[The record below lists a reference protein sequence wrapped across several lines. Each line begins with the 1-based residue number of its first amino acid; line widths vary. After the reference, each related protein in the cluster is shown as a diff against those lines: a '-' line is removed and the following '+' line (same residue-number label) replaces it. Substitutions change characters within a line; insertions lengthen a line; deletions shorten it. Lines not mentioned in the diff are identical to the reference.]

1 MKKQMKKGLS
11 LIMAVLMVM
20 SCWVW
25 IAPTKVEAADAGKYT
40 LSIEAQVENAADTAY
55 VIVKAKA
62 NNGTG
67 SEMWVNSGGALVSE
81 EQTIDM
87 GGNFTNSDNEGKAH
101 TFTLTVNGF
110 PTYVDV
116 CFKNEGTHR
125 IDIQVKSIKING
137 TTVCSGA
144 WTADWYQFASTGT
157 WHRIFKPASASGGS
171 ATTGTVTDENGDSE
185 TEGTWNWEFPKFTNN
200 FSESSPKTLTVPEI
214 TSSAVNSVAMPAF
227 TFTDQY
233 GVDRYQGNGGFV
245 LTTGKTTNV
254 DFSDENNMYL
264 GTDNKVYI
272 KANFQDTYRLKES
285 ESYKDYYVN
294 AIGTTGTVIASQ
306 LVRVY
311 YPTYSLTFNADYNT
325 SEGDDQTKLT
335 LKDGS
340 TWTGTLSS
348 DHSNVNDKKA
358 YGQSFTKY
366 PTNATKEGYEF
377 LGFFT
382 KEQPKTGDSSPYALK
397 SQFKTP
403 LTTAE
408 YNKITDEALKASYCD
423 AGDKFD
429 DTNSS
434 YITCSGNKT
443 YYAWF
448 IAKDVSVKFFTIG
461 GKYIKEVVTKY
472 GKTGADVGFPGDDEF
487 PATYQSGPF
496 TYSNYT
502 GKWVNVGGEEII
514 VNTRFIK
521 DSYLLTPQ
529 YEQVDY
535 NNSYSVTFYKGQGN
549 NTTSDT
555 RTDYTYRAEIE
566 PDSSQVAK
574 IPNSYSDQYTYSFI
588 GWTTVEPV
596 TGDDAT
602 NHRHLIR
609 EDADVS
615 LADGKLITF
624 TEDFTV
630 RDNATYYPVYRAK
643 TKSYDVK
650 FTYVN
655 SAGTWTTETKSF
667 KYGEYISVPD
677 SVPTE
682 YAKEGKEYKLL
693 GWCKNNTSNEVDNI
707 RSEKCTGAVT
717 YIASYDTGTNKP
729 YTITFIFKNDKGEDV
744 TTTALVNHGEKL
756 EKKTVEAL
764 TSAAKYD
771 DGKQLWTFDG
781 SWVSETAGSFTTDAL
796 LSSFSPTSHTTFK
809 ANYSDPKDFY
819 KVTYVDGSKSESYR
833 VVDGDVL
840 PEWTVTK
847 TVTTKDEAGNE
858 TTTEVEEAYEPSKAS
873 TDSGKYV
880 FIGWADAKQSDDQ
893 ILAGA
898 IAGNEY
904 KVGKTQITK
913 ATTLYAQYEF
923 SEFTYTIEF
932 LNYDGTLLEKGTFHY
947 GESLA
952 DIEAKAE
959 KAATK
964 PSDDTYHYEFMG
976 WDKKVPDKCEGGED
990 GSTTTYKAQFKSRY
1004 NYYYVQWFN
1013 TDAQGNVVN
1022 PDGTEGE
1029 SPKYIESNTYTYGDR
1044 IYTPSESFNYPA
1056 PSDGKSYVLSGWK
1069 YYVGDTEYTF
1079 TRNTVIDKDILST
1092 LDAEAGT
1099 KGIKM
1104 YAVYSEATQYHTVTV
1119 IVPAATEADEEKTYI
1134 YTVEDGET
1142 IANLITDPADGYVDK
1157 DNHQEFSGWVTK
1169 SDAPEGGIEGVIE
1182 TPFEVNTAITDNITI
1197 YAKFQKKAH
1206 TLDKQEVIEAPTY
1219 PMAAFTD
1226 FDGTTVAED
1235 DGKGVMLKWCACNK
1249 DETKQEEDIPALTD
1263 KVKPEATTYVG
1274 TTNWGSIQEAYG
1286 DNNIVYAN
1294 PNTDLIITT
1303 SDKGDVNEL
1312 YNPDGNGIGVQSIK
1326 LVILEADKF
1335 ATAGTAEA
1343 LGQFILLGIADGS
1356 VKFEEIYSWT
1366 EIQQQLIQN
1375 YGGWASVPEKY
1386 KNYNANYSAKLEDFD
1401 LTDGKTYVAI
1411 YMVADKANN
1420 SDYFITGKFY
1430 YDETAPVITING
1442 LSNAAK
1448 DTYCGEAK
1456 VTVNDEDASVTDYDT
1471 VISKND
1477 KGEYIITTAGQHKI
1491 VATDKA
1497 GNKTTKYFVVN
1508 EDHNFATYTQNPT
1521 CTAAGHTSQ
1530 RCTNCGFETDTTSI
1544 PALGHKY
1551 VDASIDA
1558 TCTAYGTKV
1567 EVCERCGD
1575 QVTQVYKTEGTFKG
1589 EDGIYYESD
1598 NGGETPKLDES
1609 GNKIPAY
1616 LLPALGHDFDA
1627 GVVTLKASCISEGIL
1642 VKTCTRCGDKHEEAI
1657 PIDEDAHSFGS
1668 AYVVKA
1674 SCTVDGYRKHTCRY
1688 CSKIET
1694 IDTLKATGHTQSD
1707 EYSVIKEA
1715 TCYSEGE
1722 EHMLCAVCGGVCL
1735 DSAGKEII
1743 RDIPMTDHFWVKD
1756 EANCKDPTVTEKG
1769 YVAFKCGNEGCTA
1782 AKGYEVDKLVES
1794 TVTFM
1799 SEDGQTELY
1808 KFTLV
1813 NGSGITQ
1820 VDTEAELVEGEAMVV
1835 KPTKAST
1842 QQYDY
1847 TFMGWFTKDDNG
1859 NYTGNAY
1866 TLPMTVS
1873 KDLVLYARFSEKA
1886 IVKTLTFRVPTAYD
1900 REEGTFKDEQKFK
1913 ELIGTVGDTK
1923 RLPAEIPTL
1932 KGDDYNSF
1940 EFEYWQSAD
1949 GTKFDGTVEDNDTL
1963 TAKFKVVNKKYSVN
1977 FMDGVSYTAVKTIN
1991 LDAGEG
1997 LTAAQIDE
2005 VTKPVKAKNDTYHY
2019 VFEGWYTESG
2029 EKVTEITDVTDI
2041 IFLYAHYTAVEHSQK
2056 TDTNPVITRQAS
2068 CTESEITE
2076 YTCGCGHKWTAE
2088 TKPAKGHIDGN
2099 VIYNDETGENDV
2111 YCSVCGKVIRSENA
2125 SYNVKFMNGNMTMWS
2140 KSVKRNS
2147 FINTQAAE
2155 LEEKAIKST
2164 DDEYSYTF
2172 DGWTMDGDESG
2183 KVYKSDELPA
2193 VTGNVIY
2200 YAHYEST
2207 PRVYTIVFATGN
2219 NETVV
2224 SFIGVKYGTTID
2236 QDGNDYSKFEYDEE
2250 LFPAKKSDTKV
2261 HYVFSGWD
2269 SDITK
2274 GATKDLVIRP
2284 VFKEVKHNWDSGYPT
2299 GATCEAPGGTKFT
2312 CTECGFSY
2320 VDEHDGK
2327 EPAKGHDYAEEIL
2340 YDSTFENEGKK
2351 RFTCKRCGKTYDEAI
2366 PCKELYTVTV
2376 TVKDTNGVTYEGAK
2390 VVITHKVSGNSYG
2403 PNLTDKNGVAT
2414 FKVPETGDFF
2424 VSITDIPGH
2433 NGGNSGE
2440 ITVGEDGKVSGTIPD
2455 LKGESKVD
2463 CSCACHRNGFWGML
2477 FRFFHKIIKLFAGRY
2492 ICCDCPDS
2500 RY

>member
-25 IAPTKVEAADAGKYT
+25 IAPTKAEAASGQYYVKFQSKVTDTG
-40 LSIEAQVENAADTAY
+40 SENYNCITITY
-55 VIVKAKA
+55 KK

-67 SEMWVNSGGALVSE
+67 E
-81 EQTIDM
+81 EATKVIESTSNKWTSKQEYVLWEGYID
-87 GGNFTNSDNEGKAH
+87 
-101 TFTLTVNGF
+101 GF
-110 PTYVDV
+110 PTNVTLTISGLGDGFLTIGKGSERHENFRFYVGKDASN
-116 CFKNEGTHR
+116 CTTNLIDNSDPEHPENYEFKGNDGGTYSP
-125 IDIQVKSIKING
+125 QSNG
-137 TTVCSGA
+137 HWIGNKTPVPTS
-144 WTADWYQFASTGT
+144 S
-157 WHRIFKPASASGGS
+157 
-171 ATTGTVTDENGDSE
+171 
-185 TEGTWNWEFPKFTNN
+185 N
-200 FSESSPKTLTVPEI
+200 FSANNAVTLNIPAVGSGI
-214 TSSAVNSVAMPAF
+214 TNTTAIQKPVIL
-227 TFTDQY
+227 DQY
-233 GVDRYQGNGGFV
+233 GVEWVDTPDYNLALSNGASKDESPDDGFLKFAV
-245 LTTGKTTNV
+245 NGTGSSSGATVSVTE
-254 DFSDENNMYL
+254 DFQVNNPLSNNNDTYKDWYL
-264 GTDNKVYI
+264 GATVKGSATKTFSQKI
-272 KANFQDTYRLKES
+272 RL
-285 ESYKDYYVN
+285 V
-294 AIGTTGTVIASQ
+294 
-306 LVRVY
+306 

-325 SEGDDQTKLT
+325 SEGDGPTTLT

-348 DHSNVNDKKA
+348 DHSSVNDKKA

-382 KEQPKTGDSSPYALK
+382 VAQPKTGDSSPYALK

-408 YNKITDEALKASYCD
+408 YNKITDEALKDSYCD

-429 DTNSS
+429 YTNSE

-472 GKTGADVGFPGDDEF
+472 GKTGTDVGFPGDDEF

-496 TYSNYT
+496 TYSKYT
-502 GKWVNVGGEEII
+502 GKWVNVGGEEIT
-514 VNTRFIK
+514 VNTRFTK

-555 RTDYTYRAEIE
+555 KSDYTYRKEIV
-566 PDSSQVAK
+566 PDSSQVAT

-588 GWTTVEPV
+588 GWTTVEPT

-650 FTYVN
+650 FTYVT
-655 SAGTWTTETKSF
+655 SAGTWTIETKSF

-682 YAKEGKEYKLL
+682 YATQGKEYKLL
-693 GWCKNNTSNEVDNI
+693 GWCKNSTSNEVDNI
-707 RSEKCTGAVT
+707 RSEKCTGTVT
-717 YIASYDTGTNKP
+717 YIAKYDTGTNKP
-729 YTITFIFKNDKGEDV
+729 YTITFISKNDKGEDV

-756 EKKTVEAL
+756 EKETVEAL

-771 DGKQLWTFDG
+771 DGKKLWTFDG
-781 SWVSETAGSFTTDAL
+781 SWVSETAGTYTTDAL
-796 LSSFSPTSHTTFK
+796 LSNFSPTSHTTFK
-809 ANYSDPKDFY
+809 AHYSDPKDFY

-893 ILAGA
+893 ILAGT
-898 IAGNEY
+898 IAGTEY
-904 KVGKTQITK
+904 KVGTTKITK
-913 ATTLYAQYEF
+913 ATTLYAQYKF
-923 SEFTYTIEF
+923 SKFTYTIEF
-932 LNYDGTLLEKGTFHY
+932 LNYDGTLLAKGTFHY
-947 GESLA
+947 GDPLA
-952 DIEAKAE
+952 EIVAEAE

-1022 PDGTEGE
+1022 PDGTALAEGE
-1029 SPKYIESNTYTYGDR
+1029 SAKYIESNTYTYGDR
-1044 IYTPSESFNYPA
+1044 IYTPSESFNYPE

-1119 IVPAATEADEEKTYI
+1119 IVPAATKDDEEKTYT
-1134 YTVEDGET
+1134 YTVKDGET
-1142 IANLITDPADGYVDK
+1142 IADLITDPADGFVDK
-1157 DNHQEFSGWVTK
+1157 DYHQEFSGWVTR
-1169 SDAPEGGIEGVIE
+1169 SDAPEGGIEGATE
-1182 TPFEVNTAITDNITI
+1182 TPFDVDTAITDDITI
-1197 YAKFQKKAH
+1197 YATFEKKAH

-1226 FDGTTVAED
+1226 FDGTAVKED

-1249 DETKQEEDIPALTD
+1249 DETQTRDDIPALTD
-1263 KVKPEATTYVG
+1263 EVKPEATTYVG
-1274 TTNWGSIQEAYG
+1274 TTNWSNIQEAYG

-1312 YNPDGNGIGVQSIK
+1312 YNPDGNGIGVQYISLAIVDTET
-1326 LVILEADKF
+1326 LAAVDA
-1335 ATAGTAEA
+1335 AGLAQLIMSGNISFKT
-1343 LGQFILLGIADGS
+1343 
-1356 VKFEEIYSWT
+1356 VYNWT

-1411 YMVADKANN
+1411 YMVADKAEN

-1442 LSNAAK
+1442 SSNAAK

-1456 VTVNDEDASVTDYDT
+1456 VTVNDEYASVTDYDT

-1508 EDHNFATYTQNPT
+1508 EGHNYATYTQNPT
-1521 CTAAGHTSQ
+1521 CTADGHTSQ
-1530 RCTNCGFETDTTSI
+1530 RCTNCGFETDTTPIS
-1544 PALGHKY
+1544 ALGHKY

-1575 QVTQVYKTEGTFKG
+1575 QITQVYKTEGTYKG
-1589 EDGIYYESD
+1589 EDEIYYESED
-1598 NGGETPKLDES
+1598 GGETPKLDES

-1715 TCYSEGE
+1715 TCNSEGE

-1769 YVAFKCGNEGCTA
+1769 YVAFKCGTEGCIAT
-1782 AKGYEVDKLVES
+1782 KGYEVDKLVES

-1886 IVKTLTFRVPTAYD
+1886 IVKTLHFQVPTAYD
-1900 REEGTFKDEQKFK
+1900 REEGTFKEEQKFK

-1997 LTAAQIDE
+1997 LTAEQIDE

-2029 EKVTEITDVTDI
+2029 EKVTQITDVTDI

-2056 TDTNPVITRQAS
+2056 TDTNPVITRPAS

-2183 KVYKSDELPA
+2183 RVYKSDELPA

-2207 PRVYTIVFATGN
+2207 PRVYTIIFATSN

-2274 GATKDLVIRP
+2274 GATKNLVIRP
-2284 VFKEVKHNWDSGYPT
+2284 VFKEVKHNWDSGYKT